1 MLCQCCGERPVTTR
15 IKTIVNGRLTER
27 ALCAVCAQRLGYTS
41 LLTHLDR
48 GFGSV
53 FSDCLEETPAGV
65 EHCPQCGATFD
76 DIIRTGLVGCAR
88 CYETFREQLQ
98 PVLQHIYGA
107 DVHCGKM
114 PGENLPQ
121 PQQNMELTVLQ
132 DALREAVEQSD
143 RVRRQAL
150 LNESL
155 RRLEGGEDPNA

>member
-121 PQQNMELTVLQ
+121 PQQNME
-132 DALREAVEQSD
+132 
-143 RVRRQAL
+143 
-150 LNESL
+150 
-155 RRLEGGEDPNA
+155 GGEDPDA